1 MTSYLMLAFADYQRA
16 YVAAEQNS
24 LDCDQDPAS
33 RWRSCLQELIAT
45 TPAADPTDAAIQVIL
60 AAEDALMDQAHGHA
74 VTDIARRHLVQAA
87 RFLLAGGAPTLDPAY
102 AQRLGLNH

>member
-1 MTSYLMLAFADYQRA
+1 MTSYLLPAFADYQRA

-33 RWRSCLQELIAT
+33 LWRAALQELIAA
-45 TPAADPTDAAIQVIL
+45 TPAADATDAAIQIIL
-60 AAEDALMDQAHGHA
+60 AAEDALMDQAHGHPI
-74 VTDIARRHLVQAA
+74 TDLATRHLVQAA
-87 RFLLAGGAPTLDPAY
+87 RFLLALGAPTLDPAY